1 MPGETMSELVYVALG
16 VCLAFSFSNG
26 FTDAAYSIS
35 TIIAT
40 RVLTPLRAVAL
51 AGVGNFLGP

>member
-1 MPGETMSELVYVALG
+1 VPRETVSELVCLALG
-16 VCLAFSFSNG
+16 VCLAFCFSNG
-26 FTDAAYSIS
+26 FTDAAYSMS

-40 RVLTPLRAVAL
+40 RVLTPLRDVAL